1 MYIRNS
7 HDVLDQEGTQ
17 GNMHALYIVSV
28 LSV

>member
-17 GNMHALYIVSV
+17 GNMHTHIVSV